1 MRKRFYLI
9 IGIIV
14 IVYSCNGFNKGSKTF
29 VKSIKLP
36 NDIRIDWY
44 VYGSMSGTGPDYL
57 QINNDEKEPFFTSF
71 CLSDIRFQSDSLYI
85 SLWKGM
91 YELDKDRLRNINVSV
106 DTLGQIWN
114 RADHRI
120 DRLRRRN
127 VDIKQPHF
135 VDVFC
140 EKSGCE

>member
-1 MRKRFYLI
+1 MHKRFCLI
-9 IGIIV
+9 VGIIA
-14 IVYSCNGFNKGSKTF
+14 ILSSCNGFDKRTKTF
-29 VKSIKLP
+29 VKSVKLP

-44 VYGSMSGTGPDYL
+44 VYGSMSGPGLDYL
-57 QINNDEKEPFFTSF
+57 QISNDEKEPFFTSF
-71 CLSDIRFQSDSLYI
+71 YLSDIRFQNDSLYL
-85 SLWKGM
+85 SLWKGA
-91 YELDKDRLRNINVSV
+91 YELDKSRLEGINLSV
-106 DTLGQIWN
+106 DTLGKIWN

-120 DRLRRRN
+120 DRLRKRN